1 MKKKTEILRDIRPE
15 NYGFKMK
22 DVTVA
27 AIIKS
32 YLMQMTE
39 DAAIEQLGRIVDPGV
54 QDMCG
59 VKGQNPFLVQQS
71 VFNRTEL
78 IRLID
83 SAAVQARAAAME
95 WKAGEGEKILNEVIE
110 YIQND
115 VLPNLSGKNYVAAM
129 PMEMVEFIK
138 DCWLSIARVNV
149 PV

>member
-1 MKKKTEILRDIRPE
+1 MKRKTEILRDIRPE

-39 DAAIEQLGRIVDPGV
+39 DAAIEQLSRIVDPGV
-54 QDMCG
+54 QDLCE
-59 VKGQNPFLVQQS
+59 VKEQNVSRMQQS
-71 VFNRTEL
+71 ALNGTEL
-78 IRLID
+78 IQLID
-83 SAAVQARAAAME
+83 SAAKEARAVAME
-95 WKAGEGEKILNEVIE
+95 WKAGEGERLLKEVIE

-138 DCWLSIARVNV
+138 DCWFSIARVNV